1 LSKILKTGI
10 LLSILLIQF
19 PLIISNIIPHVFA
32 TSDEDSSQTV
42 GEQSVIVILVDF
54 KDLQHKKSK
63 KEISNLIFGNL
74 NKYVTEI
81 SYNKTW
87 ITGDI
92 TDWIGLPYE
101 LSFYGRDFA
110 LGIDVE
116 SRRLFSDAIRA
127 VDDSINFKKYK
138 HIMIVHAG
146 NGQETSGELCDLWS
160 AYYICRPP
168 IYADGL
174 ILTEVMVIPEDQA
187 EGKNPL
193 GVYAHEF
200 MHSLGLPDLYPA
212 KGLKKKHLDMYDVM
226 DGGFKNGESPG
237 GNSPSHPSAWSKLQL
252 GWPVKTRTIY
262 SGSINNVTIWPLED
276 RTDKVQAV
284 ILPSTNGI
292 YYLVEVRQKSGFD
305 KYLPDSGVI
314 ITLVNEKLPPQSGMV
329 RIIDSNPS
337 TLDLTDA
344 AFKVGE
350 TYQDSA
356 KLIKISIIS
365 GSNGFTILIDRRHS
379 QDTS

>member
-1 LSKILKTGI
+1 MSKILKTGI

-19 PLIISNIIPHVFA
+19 PLIISNIIPDVFA
-32 TSDEDSSQTV
+32 TSNEDSSQTI
-42 GEQSVIVILVDF
+42 GEQSVIVILVEF
-54 KDLQHKKSK
+54 IDLQHKKSK
-63 KEISNLIFGNL
+63 KEISNEIFGNL

-81 SYNKTW
+81 SYNETW

-92 TDWIGLPYE
+92 TNWIELPYE
-101 LSFYGRDFA
+101 ISFYGRDFA
-110 LGIDVE
+110 LGLDVE

-127 VDDSINFKKYK
+127 VDDSIDFKKYK

-146 NGQETSGELCDLWS
+146 SGQETSGELSDLWS
-160 AYYICRPP
+160 AYYVCRPP
-168 IYADGL
+168 VYADGL
-174 ILTEVMVIPEDQA
+174 ILTNVIIVPEDQA

-226 DGGFKNGESPG
+226 DGGFKNGKSPG

-252 GWPVKTRTIY
+252 GWLVKTTMIY
-262 SGSINNVTIWPLED
+262 PGSMTNVTIWPLED
-276 RTDKVQAV
+276 ETDKIQAV

-292 YYLVEVRQKSGFD
+292 YYLLEVRQKSGFD
-305 KYLPDSGVI
+305 KYLPDSGVL

-329 RIIDSNPS
+329 RIIDSDPS

-365 GSNGFTILIDRRHS
+365 GSNGFTILVDRRHS

>member
-1 LSKILKTGI
+1 MSKVLKTGI

-19 PLIISNIIPHVFA
+19 PLIIPNIIPAVLA
-32 TSDEDSSQTV
+32 TSNDDSSQTM
-42 GEQSVIVILVDF
+42 GEQSIIVLLVEF

-63 KEISNLIFGNL
+63 KEISKVILENL

-92 TDWIGLPYE
+92 TNWIELPYE

-110 LGIDVE
+110 LGVDVG
-116 SRRLFSDAIRA
+116 SRRLFCDAVHA

-138 HIMIVHAG
+138 HVVIVHAG
-146 NGQETSGELCDLWS
+146 YGQETSGKLSDLWS

-168 IYADGL
+168 VYADGL
-174 ILTEVMVIPEDQA
+174 ILTKVTVVPEDQA
-187 EGKNPL
+187 EGKNTL

-226 DGGFKNGESPG
+226 DGGFKNGKSPG
-237 GNSPSHPSAWSKLQL
+237 GSSPSHPGAWNKLL
-252 GWPVKTRTIY
+252 LEWPVKTRMIY
-262 SGSINNVTIWPLED
+262 PGSIENVTIWPLED
-276 RTDKVQAV
+276 ETDKIQAI
-284 ILPSTNGI
+284 ILPSSNGR

-305 KYLPDSGVI
+305 KYLPESGVL

-329 RIIDSNPS
+329 RVIDANPS
-337 TLDLTDA
+337 TLNLTDA
-344 AFKVGE
+344 TFQVGE
-350 TYQDSA
+350 TYQDSS

-365 GSNGFTILIDRRHS
+365 GSEGFTILVDRRLS
-379 QDTS
+379 QDVS

>member
-1 LSKILKTGI
+1 MSKVLKTGM

-19 PLIISNIIPHVFA
+19 PLIVSNIIPDVFA
-32 TSDEDSSQTV
+32 TSNEDSSNTV
-42 GEQSVIVILVDF
+42 GEQSIIVILVEF

-63 KEISNLIFGNL
+63 EEISKAIFGNL

-92 TDWIGLPYE
+92 TNWIELPYE

-110 LGIDVE
+110 LGIDVG
-116 SRRLFSDAIRA
+116 SRRLFCDAVHA

-138 HIMIVHAG
+138 HVVIIHAG
-146 NGQETSGELCDLWS
+146 NGQETSGELSDLWS

-168 IYADGL
+168 VYADGL
-174 ILTEVMVIPEDQA
+174 ILTKLMVVPEVQA

-212 KGLKKKHLDMYDVM
+212 KGLKTKYLDMYDVM

-237 GNSPSHPSAWSKLQL
+237 GGCPSHPSAWSKLQL
-252 GWPVKTRTIY
+252 GWSIKTRLIY
-262 SGSINNVTIWPLED
+262 HGSIENVTIWPLED
-276 RTDKVQAV
+276 TTDDVQVV
-284 ILPSTNGI
+284 ILPSTNGR

-305 KYLPDSGVI
+305 KYLPDSGVL
-314 ITLVNEKLPPQSGMV
+314 ITLIDEKLPPQSGMV
-329 RIIDSNPS
+329 RVIDANPS
-337 TLDLTDA
+337 TQDLTDA

-350 TYQDSA
+350 TYEDSS

-365 GSNGFTILIDRRHS
+365 ENESFTVLFDRRHS
-379 QDTS
+379 

>member
-1 LSKILKTGI
+1 MKTGI
-10 LLSILLIQF
+10 LLSILLLQF
-19 PLIISNIIPHVFA
+19 PLIISNIIPNVFA
-32 TSDEDSSQTV
+32 TLNDDSNQTI
-42 GEQSVIVILVDF
+42 GEQSTIVILVEF
-54 KDLQHKKSK
+54 KDLQHRKSK
-63 KEISNLIFGNL
+63 KEISNAIFGNL

-92 TDWIGLPYE
+92 TNWIELPYD

-110 LGIDVE
+110 LGLDVE
-116 SRRLFSDAIRA
+116 SRRLFCEAVYT

-146 NGQETSGELCDLWS
+146 NGQETSGELSDLWS
-160 AYYICRPP
+160 AFYICRPP
-168 IYADGL
+168 VYADGL
-174 ILTEVMVIPEDQA
+174 ILTKVIVVPEVQA

-212 KGLKKKHLDMYDVM
+212 KGLKKKNLDMYDVM

-237 GNSPSHPSAWSKLQL
+237 GSSPSHPSAWSKLQL
-252 GWPVKTRTIY
+252 GWLVNTLMIY
-262 SGSINNVTIWPLED
+262 PGSMNNVTIMPLED
-276 RTDKVQAV
+276 KTDKIQAV
-284 ILPSTNGI
+284 ILPSSNGR

-305 KYLPDSGVI
+305 KYLPDSGVL

-329 RIIDSNPS
+329 SVIDANPS

-344 AFKVGE
+344 TFKVGE
-350 TYQDSA
+350 TYEDSS
-356 KLIKISIIS
+356 KLIKISVIS
-365 GSNGFTILIDRRHS
+365 GSKGFTILFDRQHS
-379 QDTS
+379 